1 MKTIRIYFLLL
12 WVLCLLSACKIVL
25 HRNLSEDEANEILSL
40 LLINKIDAEKKI
52 VKSGDIDLIV
62 EKEQFS
68 DAVEVLRQYGLPR
81 AKTKTMQDIFPSGGL
96 VSSPFE
102 EQAKIAYLKEQQIQK
117 MLNSLNGVIDAQVS
131 VVQDINASKEET
143 MLPSASIYIK
153 YNAKENLADREAS
166 IRNLVLRSVPN
177 LKPEAISIVMEAADI
192 RYQRP
197 LPSLSSNGEFSS
209 MLKWLIGILLLSGI
223 VTSSLA
229 AVAYYFNFP
238 WLKKIPLLQKLAR

>member
-12 WVLCLLSACKIVL
+12 LILLLSACKIVL

-40 LLINKIDAEKKI
+40 LLINKIDAEKQI

-68 DAVEVLRQYGLPR
+68 NAVEVLRQYGLPR

-131 VVQDINASKEET
+131 VVQDINASKEEIS
-143 MLPSASIYIK
+143 LPSASIYIK

-177 LKPEAISIVMEAADI
+177 LRPEAISIVMEAADI

-197 LPSLSSNGEFSS
+197 LPPFSSDNGFPS
-209 MLKWLIGILLLSGI
+209 MLKWFIGFLLLSGI
-223 VTSSLA
+223 AISLFSA
-229 AVAYYFNFP
+229 IAYYFNFP